1 MHHLFYSIHS
11 GIRIYDK
18 RILISVRK
26 RVYLYFLLIGMLG
39 ISNIKEATAQTC
51 VVRPL
56 SFGYTWQGQTKSVDK
71 FDFNNAMCVY
81 FSQTTTSR
89 TYRISLPTQLTSGT
103 NSIPISFSSTDAA
116 FTYITT
122 STIGPTTINPNNPF
136 VTPNGTRQV
145 YLFLGGTI
153 QVPQNT
159 PSGNYQATVAIT
171 VSFF

>member
-1 MHHLFYSIHS
+1 MHHLFNSINS
-11 GIRIYDK
+11 GFSFHFK
-18 RILISVRK
+18 RILRPENRLRLLTFLIMGI
-26 RVYLYFLLIGMLG
+26 VYTTMVKQTI
-39 ISNIKEATAQTC
+39 AQTC
-51 VVRPL
+51 VARPL

-71 FDFNNAMCVY
+71 FDFSNAMCVY

-89 TYRISLPTQLTSGT
+89 TYRINLPTQLTNGV

-116 FTYITT
+116 FTYIAL
-122 STIGPTTINPNNPF
+122 STVGPTTFNPANPF

-159 PSGNYQATVAIT
+159 PSGSYQATVGIT